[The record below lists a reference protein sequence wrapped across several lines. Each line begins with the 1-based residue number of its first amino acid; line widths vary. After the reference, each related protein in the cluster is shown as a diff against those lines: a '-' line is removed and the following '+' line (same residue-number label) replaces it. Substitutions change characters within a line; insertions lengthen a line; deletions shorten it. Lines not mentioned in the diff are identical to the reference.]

1 MSQHQA
7 RVPVKR
13 LRQTALTWKVKDKA
27 TSQLARS
34 DARLADRSQWRK
46 LGETERDCPPK
57 SFGWG
62 HSSVDSS
69 QSSDFGGSVPGLASL
84 RSQKE
89 HITFYNC
96 EAVSVKFHL
105 YYDQCG
111 V

>member
-1 MSQHQA
+1 LLLFIYLIINILLLEAFKLQSQNSLKKAMSQHQA

-13 LRQTALTWKVKDKA
+13 LKQTALTWKVKDKA

-46 LGETERDCPPK
+46 SEETGRDCPPQ

-69 QSSDFGGSVPGLASL
+69 QSSDFGGSVPGLAS
-84 RSQKE
+84 
-89 HITFYNC
+89 
-96 EAVSVKFHL
+96 
-105 YYDQCG
+105 
-111 V
+111 

>member
-13 LRQTALTWKVKDKA
+13 LKQTALTWKVKDKA
-27 TSQLARS
+27 ISQLARS

-46 LGETERDCPPK
+46 SGETGRDCPPQ
-57 SFGWG
+57 SFGWE

-69 QSSDFGGSVPGLASL
+69 QSSDFGGSGFCFV

-89 HITFYNC
+89 YITFYNC
-96 EAVSVKFHL
+96 EAVSVPDSKKL
-105 YYDQCG
+105 MK
-111 V
+111 